1 MNIIE
6 IFAVI
11 TGVISVYLTIK
22 QNIFCWVFGLISSA
36 LLLIYFNN
44 KMYYGQMS
52 LQVVSII
59 QCVIGFIMWNKID
72 NKLVKKTNKYYI
84 IGSAL
89 LIGVFGALFAK
100 MIHMEN
106 VDIFKYM
113 DGIGGF
119 IALLAT
125 YLLIVKR
132 IEGWWLFMINNL
144 VVVVICL
151 NGGDYYIALL
161 DTLLFVMSIKG
172 YNEWNKHLITI

>member
-1 MNIIE
+1 
-6 IFAVI
+6 
-11 TGVISVYLTIK
+11 
-22 QNIFCWVFGLISSA
+22 
-36 LLLIYFNN
+36 
-44 KMYYGQMS
+44 
-52 LQVVSII
+52 
-59 QCVIGFIMWNKID
+59 
-72 NKLVKKTNKYYI
+72 
-84 IGSAL
+84 
-89 LIGVFGALFAK
+89 
-100 MIHMEN
+100 
-106 VDIFKYM
+106 M